1 MKCQILMDFIKI
13 EFFHLCLYI
22 NCDNQ
27 RTFAINKNNYKLIKH
42 FLISYFQTEFFEK
55 DA

>member
-1 MKCQILMDFIKI
+1 MQCQILMYFKKI

-27 RTFAINKNNYKLIKH
+27 RPSAINKNSKAP
-42 FLISYFQTEFFEK
+42 S
-55 DA
+55 